1 MMRGMG
7 NMQCM
12 MKQMQKMQ
20 KEMTETKAQLDSM
33 EFTGEAGNGLV
44 KVVMTG
50 ERQVISVTINPDVLD
65 PEDADMTQDL
75 VLAATN
81 DVLAKIEVE
90 TEKMMG
96 KYAKNI
102 PGF

>member
-7 NMQCM
+7 NMQGM

-20 KEMTETKAQLDSM
+20 KEMGETKAQLDQK

-50 ERQVISVTINPDVLD
+50 ERKVINVVINPDVLD

-81 DVLAKIEVE
+81 DFLEKIEVE

-96 KYAKNI
+96 KYTKNI